1 MMKADKAEECFRSG
15 FSCSQSV
22 LSVYSEEL
30 GIDPELALQ
39 LSCGFGA
46 GIGRTGNICGAV
58 SGAVLVIGLKYGRV
72 NPSDYPSRDKT
83 YALVQQFISEF
94 KVRHG
99 SINCTE
105 LLGYTLSNPEDYEQ
119 ARKENLFTTLCPALT
134 RDSVEILERI
144 L

>member
-22 LSVYSEEL
+22 LSVYSEEF
-30 GIDPELALQ
+30 GIDRELALR

-46 GIGRTGNICGAV
+46 GVGRTGNICGAV

-83 YALVQQFISEF
+83 YALVQQFIAEF
-94 KVRHG
+94 RARHG

-105 LLGYTLSNPEDYEQ
+105 LRAY
-119 ARKENLFTTLCPALT
+119 R
-134 RDSVEILERI
+134 
-144 L
+144 